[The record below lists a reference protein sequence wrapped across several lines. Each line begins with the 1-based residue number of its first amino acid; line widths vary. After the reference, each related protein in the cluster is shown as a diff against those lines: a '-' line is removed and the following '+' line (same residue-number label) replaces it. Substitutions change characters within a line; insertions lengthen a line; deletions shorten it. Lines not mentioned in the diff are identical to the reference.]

1 MLLAIERLSRS
12 EMSLRPSFVV
22 GFSLKVIVMFFVS
35 DTCYPLWLCL
45 YRITSKSQP
54 IKRKPKVNY

>member
-1 MLLAIERLSRS
+1 
-12 EMSLRPSFVV
+12 MSLRPSFVV

-45 YRITSKSQP
+45 YGITSKSQP